1 MKPIWTVVIAVVALV
16 VGLFVGGLLGT
27 GVGAGVGAGA
37 GIVVG
42 SQAGIC
48 IALEE
53 AEAAGWIPANQ
64 VESFIGKTVEK
75 TKTLI
80 KLEKLPKD
88 VVWLKGKGDCDR
100 VRAEAEK
107 G

>member
-1 MKPIWTVVIAVVALV
+1 MIAVVALV

-37 GIVVG
+37 GIIVG

-64 VESFIGKTVEK
+64 VESFISKTVEK
-75 TKTLI
+75 TKALT
-80 KLEKLPKD
+80 KPGKLPED
-88 VVWLKGKGDCDR
+88 VVWLKGKGDCAR
-100 VRAEAEK
+100 IHAEAKK